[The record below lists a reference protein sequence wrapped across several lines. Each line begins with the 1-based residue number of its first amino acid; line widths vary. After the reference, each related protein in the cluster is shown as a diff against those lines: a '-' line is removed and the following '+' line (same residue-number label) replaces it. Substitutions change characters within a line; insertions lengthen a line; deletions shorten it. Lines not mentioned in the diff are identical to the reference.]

1 MGGDDDRA
9 HTVARLNSVRRHSDS
24 SRAEPRRVDELGDPQ
39 DEVPIVQP
47 QAGVVRPD
55 PEWLH
60 PAAQRP
66 ESPWSSLLPQRWRSA
81 RVDPGRP
88 GVKALAGAGAFVV
101 LVAGFAVFRD
111 APTPAPA
118 PPLAVVSTDAAD
130 ARAPDS
136 ALPESGLSDLP
147 PGKTAVTV
155 PVAETELVVSVVGL
169 VTHPGLVRL
178 QPGSRIA
185 DALASAGGAVE
196 GADLLALNMAA
207 RVSDGDQIVVG
218 LIPAPAAPPVSGT
231 TSGQG
236 AGPDGGAGS
245 TTDQAGPAAGE
256 AVDLN
261 TATVAELDALPGV
274 GPVTATSIVSWRDT
288 NGRFVSVDQLAE
300 VDGIGPGRLTKIRD
314 LVRVS

>member
-9 HTVARLNSVRRHSDS
+9 HTVARLNSVRRQSDS
-24 SRAEPRRVDELGDPQ
+24 ARAEPRRVDEFDDPQ
-39 DEVPIVQP
+39 GEPPIGQP
-47 QAGVVRPD
+47 QDGVVRPD
-55 PEWLH
+55 PEWLL

-66 ESPWSSLLPQRWRSA
+66 ESPWSSLLPQRWRFA

-88 GVKALAGAGAFVV
+88 GVKALAAAGVFVV

-136 ALPESGLSDLP
+136 ALSESGSSSRP
-147 PGKTAVTV
+147 PDRTAGTA

-169 VTHPGLVRL
+169 VAHPGLVRL

-185 DALASAGGAVE
+185 DALAAAGGAVE

-218 LIPAPAAPPVSGT
+218 LVPAPAAPPVSGT

-236 AGPDGGAGS
+236 AGPGGVAGS
-245 TTDQAGPAAGE
+245 TTDQAGPAAGG

-300 VDGIGPGRLTKIRD
+300 VDGIGPGRLTKIRE